1 MVVFYYFLFYCVFL
15 VVVLQFK
22 YLGRYKKQTCCSSMQ
37 YSVILHYMV
46 FIYNKF
52 NRRTI
57 IFK

>member
-1 MVVFYYFLFYCVFL
+1 M
-15 VVVLQFK
+15 